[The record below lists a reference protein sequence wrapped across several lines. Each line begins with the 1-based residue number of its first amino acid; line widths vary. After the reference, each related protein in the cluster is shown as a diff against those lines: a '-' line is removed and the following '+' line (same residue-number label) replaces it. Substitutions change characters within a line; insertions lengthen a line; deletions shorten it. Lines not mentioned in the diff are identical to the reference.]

1 MRALVSVGKS
11 YGHKHRL
18 LQHVSLPHR
27 REVSSEESLLESGPH
42 RDRDEEDLERIPEM
56 PERGGQE
63 SNPRQRFLGIVVA
76 EVEPL
81 NQGKY

>member
-1 MRALVSVGKS
+1 MGKGDVNKQQLLLLVG
-11 YGHKHRL
+11 
-18 LQHVSLPHR
+18 LPHR

>member
-1 MRALVSVGKS
+1 MGKGDVNKQQLLLLVG
-11 YGHKHRL
+11 
-18 LQHVSLPHR
+18 LPHR

-63 SNPRQRFLGIVVA
+63 SNPGQRFLGIVVA

-81 NQGKY
+81 NPGKY